1 MKSIQELKQEHA
13 KSAEVAKSAGVGA
26 AHSAARRCLNAQ
38 IELHRMCTSA
48 MYRAAKRMQSQSVS
62 ACRKAIMYHAT
73 KGEGATSTSESY
85 VPTGVD
91 AYMSE
96 LGF

>member
-1 MKSIQELKQEHA
+1 
-13 KSAEVAKSAGVGA
+13 
-26 AHSAARRCLNAQ
+26 
-38 IELHRMCTSA
+38 
-48 MYRAAKRMQSQSVS
+48 
-62 ACRKAIMYHAT
+62 MYHAT